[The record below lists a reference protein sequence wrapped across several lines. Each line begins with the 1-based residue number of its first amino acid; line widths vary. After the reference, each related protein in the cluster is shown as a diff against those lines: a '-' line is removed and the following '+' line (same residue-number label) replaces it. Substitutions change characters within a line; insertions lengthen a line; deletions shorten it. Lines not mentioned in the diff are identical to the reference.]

1 MSIKPN
7 RTHLRGFG
15 SMSKDR
21 LLELSRKG
29 GQSVAPEK
37 RSFSQDANLAIEAG
51 RKGGQ
56 ASGQSKR
63 NKPNE

>member
-1 MSIKPN
+1 
-7 RTHLRGFG
+7 
-15 SMSKDR
+15 MSKDR